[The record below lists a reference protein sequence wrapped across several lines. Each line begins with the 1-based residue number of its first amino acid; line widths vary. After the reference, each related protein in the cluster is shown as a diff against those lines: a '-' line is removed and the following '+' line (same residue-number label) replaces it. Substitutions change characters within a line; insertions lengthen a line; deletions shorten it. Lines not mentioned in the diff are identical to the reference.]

1 MHFFFLVHFENFKKK
16 SKMQNGKVTQIGGK
30 ILMNTNYLQ
39 NKDTATIVTGECLAI
54 ILLDSKQT
62 CPIFGDSFIQ

>member
-1 MHFFFLVHFENFKKK
+1 
-16 SKMQNGKVTQIGGK
+16 MQNGKVTQIGGK